1 MSGAD
6 ILFPTPVVVGL
17 GGRKVEVLPLRIEN
31 LVRFSRAIRPALPK
45 LMTGQLQ
52 LAAEDHFE
60 DLRAALAIATDATP
74 EEISNA
80 WGDEFVDLLGAVMQV
95 NLDFFVNRLA
105 PALQRLVP
113 VVIAMRPNPTSGSSS
128 RPSSTDGDTTAAP
141 LAP

>member
-1 MSGAD
+1 M
-6 ILFPTPVVVGL
+6 
-17 GGRKVEVLPLRIEN
+17 
-31 LVRFSRAIRPALPK
+31 
-45 LMTGQLQ
+45 
-52 LAAEDHFE
+52 
-60 DLRAALAIATDATP
+60 AIATDATP

-113 VVIAMRPNPTSGSSS
+113 VVIAMRPNPTAGSSS
-128 RPSSTDGDTTAAP
+128 RPSSTDGATTAAP